1 MAGKAEIIEVDA
13 EDTKESKLITMLN
26 IKNKL
31 EDTFIVAING
41 QGIMSGRFDAIP
53 TQSELV
59 AAATK
64 VVQSGCAPGGCGPTC
79 N

>member
-1 MAGKAEIIEVDA
+1 MDA
-13 EDTKESKLITMLN
+13 EDAKEGKLITMLN

-64 VVQSGCAPGGCGPTC
+64 VVQSGCAPGGCTPTC
-79 N
+79 K